1 MIPISLLK
9 MLPTIN
15 LTLIFWKRMPWLSIT
30 KVYKCIKISPKFD
43 NWQSSSPVGRY
54 RLDITRLMTGAG
66 FIKHHQLVSME
77 FKNKYCQRRIS
88 EREKYL
94 DDWVNLNK
102 GCWKILFKEFCYFLL
117 NFGIYFWIWRILR
130 NGLVCLGE
138 LYVEIPWKCLIICCV
153 TFFLGPFWSDFL
165 KLNQCFN

>member
-15 LTLIFWKRMPWLSIT
+15 LTSIFWKRMPWLSIT

-77 FKNKYCQRRIS
+77 CKNKYRQRRIS

-102 GCWKILFKEFCYFLL
+102 GCWKILFKEFCYFLGYL
-117 NFGIYFWIWRILR
+117 FSEFIFGFGEFWGMVWCIWA
-130 NGLVCLGE
+130 NCM
-138 LYVEIPWKCLIICCV
+138 
-153 TFFLGPFWSDFL
+153 L
-165 KLNQCFN
+165 KYCESV